1 MKKKRSLWSLIIWA
15 GCTVSTLSAWA
26 SLQST
31 GNPATTQTRVRAKCN
46 RLAAST
52 LLLTNSSMETDSVA

>member
-1 MKKKRSLWSLIIWA
+1 MKKKRSLWSRLLEC
-15 GCTVSTLSAWA
+15 CTVSILSAWA

-31 GNPATTQTRVRAKCN
+31 GNPATTQTGVGAESRPG
-46 RLAAST
+46 ASI

>member
-15 GCTVSTLSAWA
+15 CCTVSTLSAWA

-31 GNPATTQTRVRAKCN
+31 GNPATTQTGVGAESRPG
-46 RLAAST
+46 ASI